1 MGVRIGLDCRLSRMA
16 VHVLYYT
23 LGFQQLRKRSGRLE
37 AGRARAIRE
46 KRFLVINMAQ
56 IYTEEFSEIRGC

>member
-1 MGVRIGLDCRLSRMA
+1 MA

-23 LGFQQLRKRSGRLE
+23 LDFQHLRKRSGRLE